1 MTDST
6 KYLSRTEAA
15 AYCKGKGIP
24 CSRARLAKLAVTG
37 GGPAYQK
44 FGPDRNAPALYTAA
58 NLQTWIQSQL
68 TAPVESTSQ
77 AA

>member
-1 MTDST
+1 MTV
-6 KYLSRTEAA
+6 KYMNRTEAA
-15 AYCKGKGIP
+15 AYCKASGIP
-24 CSRARLAKLAVTG
+24 CSRARLAKFAVTG
-37 GGPAYQK
+37 GGPAFQK
-44 FGPDRNAPALYTAA
+44 FGHDRNAPALYTAA